1 MNLNRFFDGGYV
13 DEDGQLVLKITT
25 LHNPAGFVIK
35 AERTGSSLTIDIDK
49 AMDLFER
56 LGLLE
61 KRDHITPSAGLWTPL
76 LLCPECIALL
86 ESELAACQLALAK
99 VGPYYIPATCVGDDE
114 AKAVY
119 AAIDKARKGEG
130 G

>member
-61 KRDHITPSAGLWTPL
+61 KRDHITL
-76 LLCPECIALL
+76 
-86 ESELAACQLALAK
+86 
-99 VGPYYIPATCVGDDE
+99 DDLT
-114 AKAVY
+114 
-119 AAIDKARKGEG
+119 IARKGEG
-130 G
+130 E